1 MAQDEQGQN
10 DQAQGTRRVVVEL
23 KMPFAV
29 ERRGYP
35 SREHIVGWD
44 SAQARAYLAA
54 LRAEMAA
61 NAPEFADCTVAAVRL
76 DGGIP
81 TNAPAEDLWHT
92 MQELRRCMRVEP
104 DASLTSRASLCN
116 VSGASMPY
124 LRRAGVTRLDF
135 ELLALDNADF
145 VRLNHCDAI
154 QDMGYVVDSFLHAYA
169 NKSLGLVLAYGFD
182 APNTAAFRRTMVQF
196 TRMPAHHLILERW
209 QGEGVPRASE
219 ELEREQ
225 LAQARDVL
233 GQAGFV
239 EYAPL
244 KFAKPGDEDAFWA
257 LQEEGEGRKPLELVG
272 FGVGAQTR
280 FGGVCSTNTSD
291 WDTYLQH
298 SGDFTKITASVER
311 L

>member
-1 MAQDEQGQN
+1 MAE
-10 DQAQGTRRVVVEL
+10 AQVRDRRVVVEL
-23 KMPFAV
+23 RMPFAV
-29 ERRGYP
+29 ERRGWP
-35 SREHIVGWD
+35 EREHIVGWD
-44 SAQARAYLAA
+44 SARARAYLAA
-54 LRAEMAA
+54 LRAEIAA
-61 NAPEFADCTVAAVRL
+61 NAAEFADCSVAAVRL

-81 TNAPAEDLWHT
+81 TNAPADDLWHT
-92 MQELRRCMRVEP
+92 LQELRRDLNIEEG
-104 DASLTSRASLCN
+104 ATITSRASLCN

-209 QGEGVPRASE
+209 QGEAVPQASE
-219 ELEREQ
+219 ELAHEQ
-225 LAQARDVL
+225 LDQARDVL
-233 GQAGFV
+233 GNAGFV

-244 KFAKPGDEDAFWA
+244 KFAKPGDEDAFWS
-257 LQEEGEGRKPLELVG
+257 LQAGGQGQAPLELVG
-272 FGVGAQTR
+272 FGLGAQTR
-280 FGGVCSTNTSD
+280 FGGVRSTNTAD
-291 WDTYLQH
+291 WDTYLAY
-298 SGDFTKITASVER
+298 SGDFTKITAEVER